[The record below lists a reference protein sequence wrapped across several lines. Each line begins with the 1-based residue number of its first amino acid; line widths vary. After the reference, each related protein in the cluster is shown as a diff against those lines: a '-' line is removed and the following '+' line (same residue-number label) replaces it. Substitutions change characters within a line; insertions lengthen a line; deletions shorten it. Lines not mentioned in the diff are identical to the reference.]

1 MLKIKEYEGKSL
13 EEAKLKALEELNANE
28 NELYIIDNV
37 VESGKLFKS
46 TKHVIKVIEKVS
58 FKDYL
63 KQVLKEISENL
74 KIDINSEIRVDEDIY
89 NVVIITSNNALLIGK
104 EGKTLEALQ
113 LLLRQIIKNQ
123 TGLNIKINLDIAN
136 YKNNKIKTL
145 EREVKKIAREVQKT
159 KIEASLDP
167 MNSYERR
174 IIHNMIND
182 MPNLE
187 TESVGEDKM
196 RHIIIKYVEEK

>member
-1 MLKIKEYEGKSL
+1 MLKINEYEGKTL

-28 NELYIIDNV
+28 NELYIIDNE
-37 VESGKLFKS
+37 VETGKIFKS
-46 TKHVIKVIEKVS
+46 TKHIIKVIEKVN

-63 KQVLKEISENL
+63 KEVIKEISENL
-74 KIDINSEIRVDEDIY
+74 KIDMNSEIRFDEDIY
-89 NVVIITSNNALLIGK
+89 NVVIISSNNALLIGK

-113 LLLRQIIKNQ
+113 LLIRQIVKNK
-123 TGLNIKINLDIAN
+123 TGLNLKINLDIAN
-136 YKNNKIKTL
+136 YKNNKVKTL
-145 EREVKKIAREVQKT
+145 EREIKKIAREVQKT

-174 IIHNMIND
+174 IIHNMVNN

-196 RHIIIKYVEEK
+196 RHIIIRYVEEK